1 MLHPAV
7 PPVRF
12 PLNILQANLT
22 PAATSEAWSVPRS
35 CHSSLTSREGMHS
48 PSTPTRCYGPNIA
61 MDAQDLQLIFSGDR
75 RYIVALAVGSWT
87 LNLRTVSF
95 PDSRSRSTSEISAN
109 ETVLHTHL
117 GYVLHPCIAASTSAL
132 GKDQHTTPP
141 CESDNGG
148 VVMAPSRTP
157 SAAS

>member
-1 MLHPAV
+1 
-7 PPVRF
+7 
-12 PLNILQANLT
+12 
-22 PAATSEAWSVPRS
+22 
-35 CHSSLTSREGMHS
+35 
-48 PSTPTRCYGPNIA
+48 

-75 RYIVALAVGSWT
+75 
-87 LNLRTVSF
+87 
-95 PDSRSRSTSEISAN
+95 
-109 ETVLHTHL
+109 
-117 GYVLHPCIAASTSAL
+117 YVLHPCIAASTSAL